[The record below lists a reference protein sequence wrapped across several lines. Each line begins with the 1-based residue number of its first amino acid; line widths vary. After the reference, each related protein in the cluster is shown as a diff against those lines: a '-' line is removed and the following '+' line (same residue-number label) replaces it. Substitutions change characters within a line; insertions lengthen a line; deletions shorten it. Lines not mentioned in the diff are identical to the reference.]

1 MIPERKEPQLNRTL
15 FFPDA
20 HAELLARATDQ
31 LALSGRAVVLD
42 TGHQAYTRYCIRAII
57 DDLAQSIGTKR
68 ATESVKVRRIRQERE
83 HIVASL
89 NQSVKDLN
97 LTSSHSRNAVSTREI
112 WILENAQSN
121 SPDETVFAASLVRQ
135 FKSAG
140 VSLIITGRS
149 VGAGQTNVEKIAELT
164 QAIPFVIEL
173 PELEECN
180 SLLDQAKLVGSG
192 SEYSALMKEIGVSI
206 ESKSSPAIVPFS
218 EEVNIKI
225 EETLEEDFQELVS
238 PISED
243 KPPKRRF
250 KVSLNNLNKK
260 KVTYIGLCV
269 LFAFLLAA
277 IPVYVDFDKA
287 LKWFS
292 SLDLGRIDEFVEGNS
307 GIMAGSISE
316 FSTESKS
323 EVHAQNL
330 IDFEDLVTESL
341 TLPPA
346 PGEKESK
353 TEPALLVSDVTTENL
368 VLGTNDQSSNKKIQ
382 AGTGVIVNSLGQS
395 ASQNIEAELGSNSAG
410 IEDTSSNAVS
420 PLADPWFVQ
429 HASFRAP
436 QRAFLWKQNQRLDKE
451 LKVFSK
457 GETNARFVVVSG
469 PFDSREQAW
478 SYLNSNNMGN
488 DKFFVPS
495 DKLVER
501 IYP

>member
-31 LALSGRAVVLD
+31 LALSGRAVVMD

-57 DDLAQSIGTKR
+57 DDLAQSMGARR

-97 LTSSHSRNAVSTREI
+97 LSSSHSRNAVSTREV
-112 WILENAQSN
+112 WILENAQS
-121 SPDETVFAASLVRQ
+121 SSADETVFAASLVRQ

-140 VSLIITGRS
+140 ISLIITGRS

-192 SEYSALMKEIGVSI
+192 AEYSALMKEIGVSI
-206 ESKSSPAIVPFS
+206 ESKTPSAIVPFS
-218 EEVNIKI
+218 EELNVKI
-225 EETLEEDFQELVS
+225 EETLEQDFQELVS

-243 KPPKRRF
+243 KPTKQRL
-250 KVSLNNLNKK
+250 KVSWNKK
-260 KVTYIGLCV
+260 KVTYIGVCA
-269 LFAFLLAA
+269 LFAFVLAA

-287 LKWFS
+287 LKWVS
-292 SLDLGRIDEFVEGNS
+292 SLDLGSIDEPVEGK
-307 GIMAGSISE
+307 GGAMAEFISE
-316 FSTESKS
+316 ISIKS
-323 EVHAQNL
+323 ESQVQPQNL
-330 IDFEDLVTESL
+330 IDFDDLVTESL
-341 TLPPA
+341 ILPPLTR
-346 PGEKESK
+346 EKESK
-353 TEPALLVSDVTTENL
+353 AEPELLVSDVTTENL
-368 VLGTNDQSSNKKIQ
+368 FLGTDDQSSNKKSQ
-382 AGTGVIVNSLGQS
+382 GTIGVPLNSLAES
-395 ASQNIEAELGSNSAG
+395 TSQNIELELGSNLAG

-420 PLADPWFVQ
+420 PIVNPWFVQ

-469 PFDSREQAW
+469 PFDSRELAQ
-478 SYLNSNNMGN
+478 SYLNSNNMGS
-488 DKFFVPS
+488 DKFFVPR
-495 DKLVER
+495 DKLGER

>member
-57 DDLAQSIGTKR
+57 DDLAQSMGARR

-97 LTSSHSRNAVSTREI
+97 LSSSHSRNAVNTREI

-140 VSLIITGRS
+140 ISLIITGRS

-164 QAIPFVIEL
+164 QAIPFVMEL
-173 PELEECN
+173 PGLEECN
-180 SLLDQAKLVGSG
+180 SLLDQAKLIGSG
-192 SEYSALMKEIGVSI
+192 AEYSALMKEIGVLI
-206 ESKSSPAIVPFS
+206 ESKTPSAIVPFS
-218 EEVNIKI
+218 EELNVTI
-225 EETLEEDFQELVS
+225 EETLEQDFHELVS

-243 KPPKRRF
+243 EPPKRRL
-250 KVSLNNLNKK
+250 KARLNKK
-260 KVTYIGLCV
+260 KVTYIGACA
-269 LFAFLLAA
+269 LFAFVLAA

-287 LKWFS
+287 LKWVS
-292 SLDLGRIDEFVEGNS
+292 SLDLGSIDEPEEGR
-307 GIMAGSISE
+307 GEVMAEFISDV
-316 FSTESKS
+316 STESKS
-323 EVHAQNL
+323 QMQPQNR
-330 IDFEDLVTESL
+330 IDFKDLVTESL
-341 TLPPA
+341 ILPIPL
-346 PGEKESK
+346 GEKKSK
-353 TEPALLVSDVTTENL
+353 AERELLVNDVTGENL
-368 VLGTNDQSSNKKIQ
+368 FLGTDDQSSNKESQ
-382 AGTGVIVNSLGQS
+382 GTIGGSLNSLAES
-395 ASQNIEAELGSNSAG
+395 TSQNIELELSANSGG
-410 IEDTSSNAVS
+410 IEDTSSNAVL
-420 PLADPWFVQ
+420 PLVNPWFVQ

-469 PFDSREQAW
+469 PFDSRELAQ

-495 DKLVER
+495 DKLGER

>member
-57 DDLAQSIGTKR
+57 DDLAQSMGARR

-97 LTSSHSRNAVSTREI
+97 LTSSHSRNAVTTREI

-140 VSLIITGRS
+140 ISLIITGRS

-192 SEYSALMKEIGVSI
+192 AEYSALMKEIGVSI
-206 ESKSSPAIVPFS
+206 ESKTTSAVVPFS
-218 EEVNIKI
+218 EELNVKI
-225 EETLEEDFQELVS
+225 EETLEQDFQELVS

-243 KPPKRRF
+243 KPPKRRL
-250 KVSLNNLNKK
+250 KVPLNKK
-260 KVTYIGLCV
+260 KVTYIGVCAF
-269 LFAFLLAA
+269 FAFVLAA

-287 LKWFS
+287 LKWVS
-292 SLDLGRIDEFVEGNS
+292 SLDLGSIDEPVEGK
-307 GIMAGSISE
+307 GGVMAEFISE
-316 FSTESKS
+316 VSTESESQVKP
-323 EVHAQNL
+323 QNL
-330 IDFEDLVTESL
+330 IDFDNLVTESL
-341 TLPPA
+341 ILPPLM
-346 PGEKESK
+346 GEKESK
-353 TEPALLVSDVTTENL
+353 AELELLVSDVTTENL
-368 VLGTNDQSSNKKIQ
+368 FLGTDDQSSNKKSQSTI
-382 AGTGVIVNSLGQS
+382 GVPLNSLAES
-395 ASQNIEAELGSNSAG
+395 TSQNIELELGSNLAG

-420 PLADPWFVQ
+420 PLVNPWFVQ

-469 PFDSREQAW
+469 PFDSRELAQ

-495 DKLVER
+495 DKLGER

>member
-57 DDLAQSIGTKR
+57 DDLAQSMGARR

-97 LTSSHSRNAVSTREI
+97 LSSSHSRNAVNTREI

-140 VSLIITGRS
+140 ISLIITGRS

-192 SEYSALMKEIGVSI
+192 AEYSALMKEIGVSI
-206 ESKSSPAIVPFS
+206 ESKTSSAVVPFS
-218 EEVNIKI
+218 EELNVKI
-225 EETLEEDFQELVS
+225 EETLEQDFQELVS

-243 KPPKRRF
+243 KPPKRRL
-250 KVSLNNLNKK
+250 KVPLNKK
-260 KVTYIGLCV
+260 KVTYIGVCA
-269 LFAFLLAA
+269 LFAFVLAA

-287 LKWFS
+287 LKWVS
-292 SLDLGRIDEFVEGNS
+292 SLDLGSVDAPVEGKS
-307 GIMAGSISE
+307 GVMAEFISE
-316 FSTESKS
+316 FSIESES
-323 EVHAQNL
+323 QVQPQNL
-330 IDFEDLVTESL
+330 IDFDNLVTESL
-341 TLPPA
+341 ILPPLTR
-346 PGEKESK
+346 EKGSK
-353 TEPALLVSDVTTENL
+353 PELLVSDVTAENL
-368 VLGTNDQSSNKKIQ
+368 LLGSDDQASDKKSP
-382 AGTGVIVNSLGQS
+382 GSTGVALNSLADS
-395 ASQNIEAELGSNSAG
+395 TSQKIELELGSNSAG

-420 PLADPWFVQ
+420 PLVNPWFVQ

-457 GETNARFVVVSG
+457 GESNARFVVVSG
-469 PFDSREQAW
+469 PFDSRELAQ

-495 DKLVER
+495 DKLGER

>member
-57 DDLAQSIGTKR
+57 DDLAQSMGARR

-97 LTSSHSRNAVSTREI
+97 LTSSHSRNAVTTREI

-140 VSLIITGRS
+140 ISLIITGRS

-192 SEYSALMKEIGVSI
+192 AEYSALMKEIGVSI
-206 ESKSSPAIVPFS
+206 ESKTTSAVVPFS
-218 EEVNIKI
+218 EELNVKI
-225 EETLEEDFQELVS
+225 EETLEQDFQELVS

-243 KPPKRRF
+243 KPAKKRL
-250 KVSLNNLNKK
+250 KVSLNKK
-260 KVTYIGLCV
+260 KATYIGVCAF
-269 LFAFLLAA
+269 FAFVLAA

-287 LKWFS
+287 LKWVS
-292 SLDLGRIDEFVEGNS
+292 SLDVESIDEPVEGKS
-307 GIMAGSISE
+307 GVMAEFISDFSI
-316 FSTESKS
+316 KS
-323 EVHAQNL
+323 QSQARPQNL
-330 IDFEDLVTESL
+330 TDFEGLVTESL
-341 TLPPA
+341 ILPPS

-353 TEPALLVSDVTTENL
+353 LDPVILVGDVTAENL
-368 VLGTNDQSSNKKIQ
+368 FLGNDDQSSIRKSQ
-382 AGTGVIVNSLGQS
+382 GSAGVALNSLADS
-395 ASQNIEAELGSNSAG
+395 TSQKIELELVANSVG
-410 IEDTSSNAVS
+410 IEETSSNTAS
-420 PLADPWFVQ
+420 PLVNSWFVQ

-457 GETNARFVVVSG
+457 GEPNARFVVVSG
-469 PFDSREQAW
+469 PFDSRELAQ

-495 DKLVER
+495 DKLGER

>member
-1 MIPERKEPQLNRTL
+1 MIPERKEPQINRTL

-57 DDLAQSIGTKR
+57 DDLAQSTGARR

-97 LTSSHSRNAVSTREI
+97 LSSSHSRNAVNTREI
-112 WILENAQSN
+112 WILENAQS
-121 SPDETVFAASLVRQ
+121 SSADETVFAASLVRQ

-140 VSLIITGRS
+140 ISLIITGRS

-192 SEYSALMKEIGVSI
+192 AEYSALMKEIGVSI
-206 ESKSSPAIVPFS
+206 ESKTPSSIVPFS
-218 EEVNIKI
+218 EELNAKI
-225 EETLEEDFQELVS
+225 EETLAEDFQELVS

-243 KPPKRRF
+243 KPTKKRM
-250 KVSLNNLNKK
+250 KVSLNNLNKR
-260 KVTYIGLCV
+260 KVTYIGVCALC
-269 LFAFLLAA
+269 AFVLAA

-287 LKWFS
+287 LKWVS
-292 SLDLGRIDEFVEGNS
+292 SLDLGIVDAPVEGKS
-307 GIMAGSISE
+307 GVLAEFISE
-316 FSTESKS
+316 FSIESES
-323 EVHAQNL
+323 QVQPQNL
-330 IDFEDLVTESL
+330 TDFEGLVTESL
-341 TLPPA
+341 ILPPLT
-346 PGEKESK
+346 GQKESK
-353 TEPALLVSDVTTENL
+353 PELLVRDVTAENL
-368 VLGTNDQSSNKKIQ
+368 FLGTDDRSSDRKSQ
-382 AGTGVIVNSLGQS
+382 GSTGIALNSLADS
-395 ASQNIEAELGSNSAG
+395 TSQKIELELGVNTAG
-410 IEDTSSNAVS
+410 IEGTSSSTAL
-420 PLADPWFVQ
+420 PLVNSWFVQ

-457 GETNARFVVVSG
+457 GEPNARFVVVSG
-469 PFDSREQAW
+469 PFDSRELAQ

-495 DKLVER
+495 DKLGER

>member
-20 HAELLARATDQ
+20 HADLLARATDQ

-57 DDLAQSIGTKR
+57 DDLAQSMGAR
-68 ATESVKVRRIRQERE
+68 RPTEPVKVRRIRQERE

-97 LTSSHSRNAVSTREI
+97 LSSSHSRNAVNTREI

-140 VSLIITGRS
+140 ISLIITGRS

-192 SEYSALMKEIGVSI
+192 SEYSALMKEIGLSI
-206 ESKSSPAIVPFS
+206 ESKTPSAIVPFS
-218 EEVNIKI
+218 EELNVKI
-225 EETLEEDFQELVS
+225 EETHEQDFRELVS

-243 KPPKRRF
+243 KPQKRRL
-250 KVSLNNLNKK
+250 KVPLNKK
-260 KVTYIGLCV
+260 KATYIGICA
-269 LFAFLLAA
+269 LFAFVLAA
-277 IPVYVDFDKA
+277 IPVYVDFDNA
-287 LKWFS
+287 LKWVS
-292 SLDLGRIDEFVEGNS
+292 SLDLGSIDEPVEGES
-307 GIMAGSISE
+307 GGMVDLISE
-316 FSTESKS
+316 SSIENENQVQRK
-323 EVHAQNL
+323 NL
-330 IDFEDLVTESL
+330 IDFDNLVTESL
-341 TLPPA
+341 VLPPLT
-346 PGEKESK
+346 GEKDSRPE
-353 TEPALLVSDVTTENL
+353 LLVSDVTAENL
-368 VLGTNDQSSNKKIQ
+368 FLGNDDRPSDRKNQSS
-382 AGTGVIVNSLGQS
+382 TGVALNSLADS
-395 ASQNIEAELGSNSAG
+395 NSQKIDLELGSNPAS
-410 IEDTSSNAVS
+410 IEDASFDSVS
-420 PLADPWFVQ
+420 LLVNTWYVQ

-436 QRAFLWKQNQRLDKE
+436 QRAFLWKQNQRLNKE

-457 GETNARFVVVSG
+457 GESNARFVVVSG
-469 PFDSREQAW
+469 PFDSRELAQ

-495 DKLVER
+495 DKLGER

>member
-57 DDLAQSIGTKR
+57 DDLAQSMGARR

-97 LTSSHSRNAVSTREI
+97 LTSSHSRNAVTTREI

-140 VSLIITGRS
+140 ISLIITGRS

-192 SEYSALMKEIGVSI
+192 AEYSALMKEIGVSI
-206 ESKSSPAIVPFS
+206 ESKTPSAIVPFS
-218 EEVNIKI
+218 EELNVKI
-225 EETLEEDFQELVS
+225 EETLEQDFQELVS

-243 KPPKRRF
+243 KPPKRRL
-250 KVSLNNLNKK
+250 KVPLNKK
-260 KVTYIGLCV
+260 KVTYIGVCAF
-269 LFAFLLAA
+269 FAFVLAA

-287 LKWFS
+287 LKWVS
-292 SLDLGRIDEFVEGNS
+292 SLDLESIDEPVEGKS
-307 GIMAGSISE
+307 GVMAEFISE
-316 FSTESKS
+316 VSTESQS
-323 EVHAQNL
+323 QAQPQNL
-330 IDFEDLVTESL
+330 TDFEGLVTESL
-341 TLPPA
+341 ILPPLT
-346 PGEKESK
+346 GEKESK
-353 TEPALLVSDVTTENL
+353 AEPELLVSDVTAENL
-368 VLGTNDQSSNKKIQ
+368 FLGSDDQSSDRKSQ
-382 AGTGVIVNSLGQS
+382 GSTGVAQNSLADS
-395 ASQNIEAELGSNSAG
+395 TSQKIELELGVNSAG
-410 IEDTSSNAVS
+410 IEGTSSSTSS
-420 PLADPWFVQ
+420 PLVNSWFVQ

-457 GETNARFVVVSG
+457 GEPNARFVVVSG
-469 PFDSREQAW
+469 PFDSRELAQ

-488 DKFFVPS
+488 DKFFVAS
-495 DKLVER
+495 DKLGER

>member
-20 HAELLARATDQ
+20 QAELLARATDQ

-57 DDLAQSIGTKR
+57 DDLAQSMGARR
-68 ATESVKVRRIRQERE
+68 ATEPVKVRRIRQERE

-97 LTSSHSRNAVSTREI
+97 LSSSHSRNAITTREI

-135 FKSAG
+135 LKSAG
-140 VSLIITGRS
+140 ISLIITGRS

-164 QAIPFVIEL
+164 QAIPFVIEI

-192 SEYSALMKEIGVSI
+192 AEYFALMKEIGLSV
-206 ESKSSPAIVPFS
+206 ESKTPSAIVPFS
-218 EEVNIKI
+218 EELNVKI
-225 EETLEEDFQELVS
+225 EETLEQDFHELVS

-243 KPPKRRF
+243 EPPKRRL
-250 KVSLNNLNKK
+250 KVRLNKK
-260 KVTYIGLCV
+260 KVTYIGVCA
-269 LFAFLLAA
+269 LFAFVLAA

-287 LKWFS
+287 LKWVS
-292 SLDLGRIDEFVEGNS
+292 SLDLGNIDEPVEGK
-307 GIMAGSISE
+307 GDAMAEFISE
-316 FSTESKS
+316 VSTESKS
-323 EVHAQNL
+323 QMQPLNR
-330 IDFEDLVTESL
+330 IDFKDLVTESL
-341 TLPPA
+341 TLPTSL
-346 PGEKESK
+346 GEKESK
-353 TEPALLVSDVTTENL
+353 AEPELLVSDVTTENIF
-368 VLGTNDQSSNKKIQ
+368 LGTGDQSSNKKSQ
-382 AGTGVIVNSLGQS
+382 GTIGDPLNSLAES
-395 ASQNIEAELGSNSAG
+395 TSQNIELELGANSAVM
-410 IEDTSSNAVS
+410 EDTSSNAVS
-420 PLADPWFVQ
+420 PLVNPWFVQ

-457 GETNARFVVVSG
+457 GETNGRFVVVSG
-469 PFDSREQAW
+469 PFDSRELAQ

-495 DKLVER
+495 DKLGER